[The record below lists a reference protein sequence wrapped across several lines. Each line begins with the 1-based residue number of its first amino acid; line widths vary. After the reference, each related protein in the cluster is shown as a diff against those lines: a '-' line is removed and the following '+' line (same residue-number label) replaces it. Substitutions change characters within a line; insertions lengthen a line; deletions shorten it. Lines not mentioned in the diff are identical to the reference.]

1 MPVVRMIADGVRL
14 VSEQT
19 DRFKTGR
26 ISVSMALPM
35 DDKMAA
41 NSLLIYLLKRS
52 CREYPDF
59 SLLNGKLDE
68 LYGASLSA
76 SVSKSGEAQVLSLS
90 LTFLDDRFALTDES
104 IAEQCAKLLAS
115 MIFSPNCNNNSFGEE
130 NLAAEKR
137 LLVQKI
143 EEELN
148 DKRTYAFNRCISY
161 MCANEAYGKDKYGT
175 AEEIENVKMQD
186 VYSAWENLLSTAVFQ
201 ITVVGSSN
209 ADDVAEIFAKE
220 FEKLERTP
228 VKPETVFYRRGG
240 HFNRYEEKFPVNQGK
255 LVIGFRAGMT
265 NSRDNLAAIT
275 VMNDIFGMGT
285 YSKLFMNVREKLSL
299 CYYASSAVD
308 THKGLMFVSSGIA
321 FDKLEEVK
329 AEIFS
334 QLEAVK
340 RGEITEEELN
350 SARSGIASDLRS
362 IKDGQGE
369 LEGFYLANML
379 DGLELSPD
387 ELAEL
392 CENVSVEDVVAVAN
406 SVECD
411 MIYFLTG
418 SEDDEDEETEDAD

>member
-1 MPVVRMIADGVRL
+1 MPQVRMIAEQVRL

-35 DDKMAA
+35 DEKMAA
-41 NSLLIYLLKRS
+41 NSLLIFLLKRS
-52 CREYPDF
+52 CKEYPDF

-76 SVSKSGEAQVLSLS
+76 SVSKSGEAQVLTLS
-90 LTFLDDRFALTDES
+90 LTFLDDRFALTEES

-115 MIFSPNCNNNSFGEE
+115 MIFSPNCKSGSFGAE

-137 LLVQKI
+137 LLIQRI

-175 AEEIENVKMQD
+175 IEEIENVKMAD
-186 VYSAWENLLSTAVFQ
+186 VYSAWKNLLSSAIFQ

-209 ADDVAEIFAKE
+209 ADDVAEIFAKK
-220 FEKLERTP
+220 FEKTERNP

-255 LVIGFRAGMT
+255 LVIGFRAGMSC
-265 NSRDNLAAIT
+265 SRDNLAAVT

-299 CYYASSAVD
+299 AYYCWSRLIASKGIVLVEGGID
-308 THKGLMFVSSGIA
+308 TDKEKKVS
-321 FDKLEEVK
+321 
-329 AEIFS
+329 AEILS
-334 QLEAVK
+334 QL
-340 RGEITEEELN
+340 
-350 SARSGIASDLRS
+350 SDLRNG
-362 IKDGQGE
+362 KTDPE
-369 LEGFYLANML
+369 VLESSKRSLKERHTFTTPEGICAWYASQVL
-379 DGLELSPD
+379 
-387 ELAEL
+387 
-392 CENVSVEDVVAVAN
+392 
-406 SVECD
+406 
-411 MIYFLTG
+411 
-418 SEDDEDEETEDAD
+418 EDEILTTESLVEEIEKVTMEQVCEAAKKLSIDTIFMLSAESEEGEENAD

>member
-1 MPVVRMIADGVRL
+1 MPLVRMIADRVRL

-35 DDKMAA
+35 DEKMAA
-41 NSLLIYLLKRS
+41 NSLLIFLLKRS
-52 CREYPDF
+52 CKEYPDF

-76 SVSKSGEAQVLSLS
+76 SVMKSGEAQVLNLS

-115 MIFSPNCNNNSFGEE
+115 MIFSPNCKSGSFGAE

-137 LLVQKI
+137 LLIQRI

-175 AEEIENVKMQD
+175 VEEIEKVKMAD
-186 VYSAWENLLSTAVFQ
+186 VYSAWKTMLSSAIFQ

-209 ADDVAEIFAKE
+209 ADDVAEIFAKK
-220 FEKLERTP
+220 FEKIERNP
-228 VKPETVFYRRGG
+228 VKPETVFHKRGG

-255 LVIGFRAGMT
+255 LVIGFRAGMGS
-265 NSRDNLAAIT
+265 SRDNLAAVT

-299 CYYASSAVD
+299 AYYCWSRLIAS
-308 THKGLMFVSSGIA
+308 KGLVLVEGGIDTDKEKKVS
-321 FDKLEEVK
+321 
-329 AEIFS
+329 AEILA
-334 QLEAVK
+334 QL
-340 RGEITEEELN
+340 
-350 SARSGIASDLRS
+350 SDLRNG
-362 IKDGQGE
+362 KTDPE
-369 LEGFYLANML
+369 VLESSKRSLKERHTFTTPEGICAWYASQVL
-379 DGLELSPD
+379 
-387 ELAEL
+387 
-392 CENVSVEDVVAVAN
+392 
-406 SVECD
+406 
-411 MIYFLTG
+411 
-418 SEDDEDEETEDAD
+418 EDEILTTEGINEEIEKVTMEQVCEAAKKLSIDTIFMLSAESEEGAENAD

>member
-1 MPVVRMIADGVRL
+1 MPLVRMIADGVRL
-14 VSEQT
+14 VTEQT

-41 NSLLIYLLKRS
+41 NSLLIFLLKRS
-52 CREYPDF
+52 CKEYPDF

-115 MIFSPNCNNNSFGEE
+115 MIFSPDCKNNSFGEE

-137 LLVQKI
+137 LLIQRI

-161 MCANEAYGKDKYGT
+161 MCANESYGKDKYGT
-175 AEEIENVKMQD
+175 IEEIENVKMAD
-186 VYSAWENLLSTAVFQ
+186 VYSAWKNLLSSAIFQ

-209 ADDVAEIFAKE
+209 ADDVADIFAKK
-220 FEKLERTP
+220 FEKTERNP

-240 HFNRYEEKFPVNQGK
+240 HFNRFEEKFPVNQGK
-255 LVIGFRAGMT
+255 LVIGFRVGMS
-265 NSRDNLAAIT
+265 NSRDNLAAVT

-299 CYYASSAVD
+299 AYYCWSRLIVS
-308 THKGLMFVSSGIA
+308 KGLMLVESGIDT
-321 FDKLEEVK
+321 DKEKKVSVEVL
-329 AEIFS
+329 A
-334 QLEAVK
+334 QL
-340 RGEITEEELN
+340 
-350 SARSGIASDLRS
+350 SDLRNG
-362 IKDGQGE
+362 KTDPDV
-369 LEGFYLANML
+369 LESSKRSLKERHTFTTPEGICAWYASQVL
-379 DGLELSPD
+379 
-387 ELAEL
+387 
-392 CENVSVEDVVAVAN
+392 
-406 SVECD
+406 
-411 MIYFLTG
+411 
-418 SEDDEDEETEDAD
+418 EDEILTTESLVEEIEKVTMEQVCEAAKKLSIDTIYMLSAEGEEGAENAD